1 MKWVARLVRR
11 IERRATR
18 RIRFAG
24 AVRALRTR
32 MARLSENRWEMSDLE
47 HAEFMKQHAAA
58 FRDYSRL
65 QRLGARWGFELP

>member
-1 MKWVARLVRR
+1 
-11 IERRATR
+11 
-18 RIRFAG
+18 
-24 AVRALRTR
+24 